1 MRLQSFARCFLCVV
15 LAVCLSGAAPLAATY
30 YVATTGSDANSCGTA
45 TSSGTPKA
53 SISNAAGCLSAG
65 DTLLVR
71 GGTYDDKLVNTALAG
86 ASWSNKVR
94 IAAYP
99 GETVWMRPSSGEYVV
114 YLAGQQ
120 RYLEFDGIN
129 YDGANMMFGTFKI
142 EEDAPSVG
150 SGNAHHIRVQNAEVL
165 GTTSAHG
172 IIMILDAGT
181 VDVSVGSNELL
192 NLRIHRTVGDDFV
205 HGIYV
210 KSSYNLISGCDISDF
225 PGGGI
230 HLFNSHALIYANQ
243 LRGNTI
249 HDGQTTAAGQR
260 HWGIILADGS
270 TDTQVVNNV
279 VYGMPAQSG
288 DASAFLLLY
297 SGSGNLLYNDTAYGN
312 AGLGFNIGNGD
323 ATPISTQIKN
333 SIAYANAAGDFVNAG
348 RSTVATNNLFGTN
361 PLFVNAATHDFRLQA
376 GSPARNTG
384 TSIAL
389 VTTDITGSARPKE
402 GTYDMGAYE
411 YGAGA
416 APPSAPTGLH
426 VVPD

>member
-1 MRLQSFARCFLCVV
+1 MRFQSFARCVLCVV

-30 YVATTGSDANSCGTA
+30 YVATSGSDGRSCGTA
-45 TSSGTPKA
+45 QTIATPKA

-86 ASWSNKVR
+86 TSWSNKVR

-129 YDGANMMFGTFKI
+129 YDGADMMFGTFKI

-230 HLFNSHALIYANQ
+230 HLFNSHAAIYGNV

-288 DASAFLLLY
+288 DASAIILIY
-297 SGSGNLLYNDTAYGN
+297 SGGGNLLLNNTAYGN
-312 AGLGFNIGNGD
+312 AGRGINIGNGD
-323 ATPISTQIKN
+323 ATPINTQARNNIGYQN
-333 SIAYANAAGDFVNAG
+333 AGGDYADAG
-348 RSTVATNNLFGTN
+348 RSTVASNNLFGTN
-361 PLFVNAATHDFRLQA
+361 PLFVNAGTHDFHIQA
-376 GSPARNTG
+376 GSAARNAG
-384 TSIAL
+384 TTLAL
-389 VTTDITGSARPKE
+389 VTTDITGAARPVE
-402 GTYDMGAYE
+402 GTYDIGAYE
-411 YGAGA
+411 YRTGS
-416 APPSAPTGLH
+416 APPAAPTGLH
-426 VVPD
+426 VVPQ